1 MKTENKGLF
10 LFLSLF
16 ILFISS
22 PQLLSSPPSPT
33 LTPFLFSIPSSPS
46 PLRRKAPLPLGYQ
59 LSLAHQVIA
68 GLGASSPTEARQDSL
83 ARGKNQKGSNR
94 VRVSPCATC

>member
-33 LTPFLFSIPSSPS
+33 LTPFLFSIPHSFSPS
-46 PLRRKAPLPLGYQ
+46 LI
-59 LSLAHQVIA
+59 LSLPPPH
-68 GLGASSPTEARQDSL
+68 PTL
-83 ARGKNQKGSNR
+83 
-94 VRVSPCATC
+94 